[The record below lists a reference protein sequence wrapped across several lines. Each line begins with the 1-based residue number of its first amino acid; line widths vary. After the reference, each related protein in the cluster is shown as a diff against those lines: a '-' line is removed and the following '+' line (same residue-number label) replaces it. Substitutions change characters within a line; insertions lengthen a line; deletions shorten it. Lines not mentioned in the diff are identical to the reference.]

1 LFWCCHSSS
10 SAEVKKEYL
19 QAIAAGKIIVPV
31 LLDNTPLNPEVAQY
45 QAVDLRGALG
55 NHEGYVDV
63 AEHIPSAMP
72 GGEKT
77 RISRRWEVLVP
88 DREGFVHAYE
98 DLCSTLETLLNLVRA
113 SHKG

>member
-1 LFWCCHSSS
+1 
-10 SAEVKKEYL
+10 VKKEYL